1 MKEPR
6 SAVVSRKSYLQSA
19 VRSRRP
25 FRSSVRPSTSVR
37 AVLPTKSLLITA
49 PAPIF
54 TPNVRI
60 IANM

>member
-25 FRSSVRPSTSVR
+25 FRSAGASVRVR